1 MMDPIGGICIFIL
14 EMSSPITVM
23 SSPISVM
30 SSPISV
36 ISALCSRVTFLISV
50 SILEMKYSVLP

>member
-14 EMSSPITVM
+14 VMSSPITVM

-30 SSPISV
+30 S
-36 ISALCSRVTFLISV
+36 ALCSRVTFLSSL
-50 SILEMKYSVLP
+50 SILDMKYSVLP